1 MVAVLQYT
9 TIIKIG
15 AQRAQRSLFTQPS
28 WYRSELFNGVFENLP
43 SCVMDGKIK
52 LLQEVGGIW
61 ASTQT
66 DLPVT
71 ETSIAYLLTN
81 FFFLQNFFCNY
92 HKQCL
97 HTCVPIH
104 LISPPSSFNWALYL
118 ILCLI
123 FVVMSFEVIVGWAL
137 TSTSAS
143 CGSSQFN
150 CGAGWA
156 FRASHVIWKSNDNM
170 RMRGLCCLWVYVFYG
185 VLGWKWSNL
194 QPNLT

>member
-1 MVAVLQYT
+1 MVKWNCHKKLAAFGHRHRQICLLHNVCRT
-9 TIIKIG
+9 EMTI
-15 AQRAQRSLFTQPS
+15 AF
-28 WYRSELFNGVFENLP
+28 
-43 SCVMDGKIK
+43 
-52 LLQEVGGIW
+52 
-61 ASTQT
+61 
-66 DLPVT
+66 
-71 ETSIAYLLTN
+71 LLTKKV
-81 FFFLQNFFCNY
+81 FFLPNIFDFFCNY
-92 HKQCL
+92 HKQFL
-97 HTCVPIH
+97 RTWVPIH

-170 RMRGLCCLWVYVFYG
+170 RMRGLCCLRVYIYISRCFRSFR
-185 VLGWKWSNL
+185 LQWSN
-194 QPNLT
+194 PNLT

>member
-1 MVAVLQYT
+1 MGGLRICDGKWNCRNKLVAFGHRHRQICLLHNACQMET
-9 TIIKIG
+9 TI
-15 AQRAQRSLFTQPS
+15 AYMLTTQVS
-28 WYRSELFNGVFENLP
+28 
-43 SCVMDGKIK
+43 
-52 LLQEVGGIW
+52 
-61 ASTQT
+61 
-66 DLPVT
+66 
-71 ETSIAYLLTN
+71 
-81 FFFLQNFFCNY
+81 FLQDIFDFFYNN
-92 HKQCL
+92 HKQFL
-97 HTCVPIH
+97 RTCVPIH

-143 CGSSQFN
+143 WGSSQFN